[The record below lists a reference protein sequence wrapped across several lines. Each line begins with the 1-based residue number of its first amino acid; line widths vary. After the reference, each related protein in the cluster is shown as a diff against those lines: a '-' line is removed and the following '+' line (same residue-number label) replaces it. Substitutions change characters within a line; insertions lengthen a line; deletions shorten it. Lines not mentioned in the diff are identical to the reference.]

1 MTGKPWEP
9 GEAAEAEL
17 VRWMEDYGP
26 MLAGTCTALLRDAH
40 LAQDVV
46 QETFIRAYQHRS
58 RFRGEGAASE
68 KAWLTRIAVNL
79 CRDHQRSRWHRLVD
93 KLVPVEELALPAP
106 EADGMAKQLFA
117 AVQALPPKYREVIL
131 LHFYQDMSVGEI
143 AGALHITASS
153 VYRRMNKAERLLRAG
168 LEGWELYG

>member
-46 QETFIRAYQHRS
+46 QETFIRAYQHRG
-58 RFRGEGAASE
+58 RFRGGSE

-79 CRDHQRSRWHRLVD
+79 CRDQQRSKWFRLVD
-93 KLVPVEELALPAP
+93 RRVPVEELALPAP
-106 EADGMAKQLFA
+106 EADGVAKQLFA
-117 AVQALPPKYREVIL
+117 AVRTLPPKYREVIL

-143 AGALHITASS
+143 AGTLRLTASS
-153 VYRRMNKAERLLRAG
+153 VYRRMSKAEQLLKAK
-168 LEGWELYG
+168 LEGWDFCG

>member
-46 QETFIRAYQHRS
+46 QETFSRAYQHRG
-58 RFRGEGAASE
+58 RFRGGSE

-79 CRDHQRSRWHRLVD
+79 CRDQQRSKWFRLVD
-93 KLVPVEELALPAP
+93 RRVPVEELALPAP
-106 EADGMAKQLFA
+106 RSTPAMPWE
-117 AVQALPPKYREVIL
+117 QASRK
-131 LHFYQDMSVGEI
+131 
-143 AGALHITASS
+143 
-153 VYRRMNKAERLLRAG
+153 
-168 LEGWELYG
+168 

>member
-46 QETFIRAYQHRS
+46 QETFIRAYQHRG
-58 RFRGEGAASE
+58 RFRGGSE

-79 CRDHQRSRWHRLVD
+79 CRDQQRSKWFRLVD
-93 KLVPVEELALPAP
+93 RRVPVEELALPAP

-117 AVQALPPKYREVIL
+117 AVQALSLI
-131 LHFYQDMSVGEI
+131 
-143 AGALHITASS
+143 HI
-153 VYRRMNKAERLLRAG
+153 
-168 LEGWELYG
+168 

>member
-1 MTGKPWEP
+1 MTGKPWKP

-46 QETFIRAYQHRS
+46 QETFIRAYQHRG
-58 RFRGEGAASE
+58 RFRGDSEASE

-79 CRDHQRSRWHRLVD
+79 CRDHQRSKWFRLVD
-93 KLVPVEELALPAP
+93 KRVPVEELALPAP
-106 EADGMAKQLFA
+106 EAGEEARQLFA
-117 AVQALPPKYREVIL
+117 AVQSLPPRYREVIL
-131 LHFYQDMSVGEI
+131 LHFYQDMSVSGI
-143 AGALHITASS
+143 AEALHITASS
-153 VYRRMNKAERLLRAG
+153 VYRRMGKAERLLKAI
-168 LEGWELYG
+168 LERWDFRG